1 MRFLIDRDLSGQPLS
16 DEVQPENIGR
26 RQFIRGTGALLG
38 VGLGAGLLGHSSA
51 WAQQPGGELLVS
63 NWGGDWN
70 NNVINALEQPELES
84 KGIKI
89 LRDLAAAPARK
100 TKILAERNL
109 PRGSVDVAHFTDADA
124 FELNQQGVLEE
135 LDYSKIPNASH
146 LLPGVQKPYFIPF
159 YISGVVLIYNKN
171 KIKTPPTSFA
181 DLMNPEYAGKV
192 GLIDQIYFNYF
203 LAMGLLNGGSMSNA
217 EPALEK
223 LRQLKKAVQPRIYP
237 SHQQAAAAMAS
248 EEIWITANYNARAA
262 QWKAEGLPVEA
273 AYPKEGAIGFEG
285 GVCMPKRARNKD
297 NAYRYLNAMLLPS
310 VAQKIAKAT
319 YYAVPIDNAALPP
332 EMAAIDFTPEQR
344 SRINRVDLGYTAK
357 NQAAWLDWWNK
368 EIKV

>member
-1 MRFLIDRDLSGQPLS
+1 MAWSKRNSSMMIPAASGLP
-16 DEVQPENIGR
+16 R
-26 RQFIRGTGALLG
+26 RKFIQYGGAA
-38 VGLGAGLLGHSSA
+38 LGAACTGGMPA
-51 WAQQPGGELLVS
+51 WAQAAGGELLVS

-70 NNVINALEQPELES
+70 SNVINALEQPELE
-84 KGIKI
+84 KDGIRV

-109 PRGSVDVAHFTDADA
+109 PRGSVDIAHFTDADA
-124 FELNQQGVLEE
+124 YELNVQGALEE
-135 LDYSKIPNASH
+135 LDYSKIPNAKH

-171 KIKTPPTSFA
+171 KIKTPPNSFA
-181 DLMNPEYAGKV
+181 DLLNPAYAGKV

-203 LAMGLLNGGSMSNA
+203 LAMGLLNGGTMANA
-217 EPALEK
+217 EPAFDK
-223 LRQLKKAVQPRIYP
+223 LRQLKQAVQPRIYP
-237 SHQQAAAAMAS
+237 SHQQAAAALAS

-262 QWKAEGLPVEA
+262 QWKADGLPVEA
-273 AYPKEGAIGFEG
+273 AYPKEGAIAFEG

-310 VAQKIAKAT
+310 VAQKIGRST
-319 YYAVPIDNAALPP
+319 YYAVPIDNANLPP
-332 EMAAIDFTPEQR
+332 ELQAIDFTPAQR
-344 SRINRVDLGYTAK
+344 KSLNRLDLGYTAK
-357 NQAAWLDWWNK
+357 SQSTWLEWWNK